1 MRIKYVGEAS
11 RDSGGGGVSLG
22 RVGEAKVSSGGSW
35 KESSLPR
42 KEPR

>member
-1 MRIKYVGEAS
+1 MRFKYVGEAS
-11 RDSGGGGVSLG
+11 RDSGVSLG

>member
-11 RDSGGGGVSLG
+11 RDSGGVSLG